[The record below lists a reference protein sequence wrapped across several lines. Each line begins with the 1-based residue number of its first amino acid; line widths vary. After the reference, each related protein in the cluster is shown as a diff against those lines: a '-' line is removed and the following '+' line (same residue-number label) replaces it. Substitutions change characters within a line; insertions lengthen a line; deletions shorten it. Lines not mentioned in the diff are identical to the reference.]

1 MAVSRNTMM
10 YPPLEQLLDRTG
22 SKFMLVTLAA
32 RRGREINSY
41 FNRLGDGLGTI
52 VPPQVASVA
61 RKPLSIAFEEIAA
74 GKAVVGSAPAIAGSA
89 SDDASPGDLV
99 PDGGV
104 AGDAGGGAHPDLA
117 LEGDG
122 A

>member
-1 MAVSRNTMM
+1 MTIGRNSMM

-32 RRGREINSY
+32 KRGREINSY

-61 RKPLSIAFEEIAA
+61 RKSLSIAFEEIAE
-74 GKAVVGSAPAIAGSA
+74 GKAVAVPASEQGSGGSGE
-89 SDDASPGDLV
+89 PGDLTL
-99 PDGGV
+99 D
-104 AGDAGGGAHPDLA
+104 GGAH
-117 LEGDG
+117 GDG
-122 A
+122 GSEAQPGPGVEEEGA